1 MITTDNTA
9 IQNITY
15 TKPTNIID
23 LINHKIKVEQENAF
37 GITVLF
43 IMISTMISSATAALA
58 IHHQFS
64 FMYLA
69 LALVTA
75 MGTNATAFS
84 QSPFKYVAWAGII
97 SITTNIVLILMQL
110 ITLYF

>member
-15 TKPTNIID
+15 TKSTNIID
-23 LINHKIKVEQENAF
+23 LINNKIKAEQENAF

-43 IMISTMISSATAALA
+43 IMISTMIASATAALA

-64 FMYLA
+64 FVYLA

-84 QSPFKYVAWAGII
+84 QSPFKYVAWAGVI